1 MIFKGTLEDLK
12 TLVNSLG
19 HPCHWEDKGVFK
31 MAVFDIDDSNLR
43 LNWWPESG
51 RLEVMG
57 EPSDRSPFVE
67 KLKSLI
73 ENPTT
78 M

>member
-12 TLVNSLG
+12 TLINSLG
-19 HPCHWEDKGVFK
+19 YPCHWEDKGVFK
-31 MAVFDIDDSNLR
+31 MEVFDIDDSNLR
-43 LNWWPESG
+43 LNCWPESG

-57 EPSDRSPFVE
+57 EPRDRSSFVE
-67 KLKSLI
+67 KLRSLI
-73 ENPTT
+73 EKPTF

>member
-1 MIFKGTLEDLK
+1 MIFKGTLEELK

-19 HPCHWEDKGVFK
+19 VPCHWEDKGVFE

-43 LNWWPESG
+43 LNWWPETG

-57 EPSDRSPFVE
+57 EPRDRMALVA
-67 KLKSLI
+67 KLRELL
-73 ENPTT
+73 N
-78 M
+78 

>member
-1 MIFKGTLEDLK
+1 MIFKGTLEELK

-19 HPCHWEDKGVFK
+19 VPCHWEDKGVFE

-43 LNWWPESG
+43 LNWWPETG

-57 EPSDRSPFVE
+57 EPRDRMALVA
-67 KLKSLI
+67 KLRALL
-73 ENPTT
+73 NY
-78 M
+78 

>member
-1 MIFKGTLEDLK
+1 MIFKGTLEELK

-19 HPCHWEDKGVFK
+19 VPCHWEDKGVFE

-43 LNWWPESG
+43 LNWWPETG

-57 EPSDRSPFVE
+57 EPRHRMALVA
-67 KLKSLI
+67 KLKELL
-73 ENPTT
+73 N
-78 M
+78 

>member
-1 MIFKGTLEDLK
+1 MIFKGTLEELK

-19 HPCHWEDKGVFK
+19 VPCHWEDKGVFK

-43 LNWWPESG
+43 LNWWPETG

-57 EPSDRSPFVE
+57 EPRDRMALVA
-67 KLKSLI
+67 KLRELL
-73 ENPTT
+73 N
-78 M
+78 